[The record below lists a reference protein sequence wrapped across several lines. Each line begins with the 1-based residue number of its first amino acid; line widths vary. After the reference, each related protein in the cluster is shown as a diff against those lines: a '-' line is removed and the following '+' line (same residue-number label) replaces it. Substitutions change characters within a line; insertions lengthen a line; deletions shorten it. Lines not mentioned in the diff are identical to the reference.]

1 GPELVDEQRVL
12 RALRSLEE
20 ERRPAGLDRAVDDL
34 GDLEIRVDLGGD
46 SNQLTL
52 ALQQG
57 NPLAKILHGH
67 GASVWNR
74 SRKEAPWPELSRRL
88 SDARTSGWARD
99 RSAKQKPED
108 TDASASVSEPVRQLA
123 ERDHRD
129 EDESDGEHDED
140 GLLALFGGGLH
151 TEQVQHGEN

>member
-52 ALQQG
+52 ALEHG

-67 GASVWNR
+67 GASVWNL
-74 SRKEAPWPELSRRL
+74 SRKEAPRAELRGRGLGPRPLGEAETRKTRTRQRL
-88 SDARTSGWARD
+88 CLS
-99 RSAKQKPED
+99 QC
-108 TDASASVSEPVRQLA
+108 VSSPKA
-123 ERDHRD
+123 IT
-129 EDESDGEHDED
+129 
-140 GLLALFGGGLH
+140 A
-151 TEQVQHGEN
+151 